1 MAIARPGGHVDPAF
15 ATVADAFAAGFADRG
30 EVGAALGVIVDGRA
44 VVDLVA
50 GTSDSSGAPW
60 SSDTIVNAFSVVKP
74 IAATCLLLLVERGHV
89 GLDDR
94 VTRWWPEFGA
104 AGKEDVTVR
113 HLLAHQAGLE
123 LFERPPTLQTLLD
136 WDAMTELL
144 AESPPAWPPG
154 TAHAEHVV
162 TYGHLVGELVR
173 RVDGRSLGRFLREE
187 LSGPWGLDFHV
198 GLDARLRGRAADVV
212 DPDGTFV
219 APLARPPEIADPAVV
234 NGVAWRAAEIP
245 AVNGHGTAP
254 ALARF
259 YAALGAGGML
269 DGTRLLSAELVAEA
283 VRPQLV
289 ALDRVLDR
297 TVAWGLGLQ
306 VDLEEGGF
314 GMGGMGGNLGWWGE
328 EGYAIGYVTRRLGGH
343 ERVDAIDTAV
353 REVLA
358 GR

>member
-1 MAIARPGGHVDPAF
+1 MASARPRGHVDQAF
-15 ATVADAFAAGFADRG
+15 APVADAFAAGFSERG

-44 VVDLVA
+44 VVDLVG
-50 GTSDSSGAPW
+50 GTSDASGALW
-60 SSDTIVNAFSVVKP
+60 SSDTIVNAYSAVKP
-74 IAATCLLLLVERGHV
+74 IAAACLLVLVERGHL

-94 VTRWWPEFGA
+94 VTRCWPEFGA
-104 AGKEDVTVR
+104 SGKDAVTVR
-113 HLLAHQAGLE
+113 HVLAHQAGLD
-123 LFERPPTLQTLLD
+123 LFERPPSLETLLD

-144 AESPPAWPPG
+144 AASPPAWPPG

-173 RVDGRSLGRFLREE
+173 RVDGRSLGTFLRDE
-187 LSGPWGLDFHV
+187 LSRPWELDFHV
-198 GLDARLRGRAADVV
+198 GLAERLRRRAADVV

-219 APLARPPEIADPAVV
+219 APLARPAEIADPAVV

-245 AVNGHGTAP
+245 AVNGHGTAL

-259 YAALGAGGML
+259 YAALGAGGTL

-283 VRPQLV
+283 VHPQLV

-306 VDLEEGGF
+306 VDLEDGGF

-328 EGYAIGYVTRRLGGH
+328 EGYAIGYVTRRLGDH
-343 ERVDAIDTAV
+343 ERVDAIDSAV
-353 REVLA
+353 RDVL
-358 GR
+358 RRT